1 MTGRAIGLPIEE
13 MMMSEFEKD
22 KFVEIMKEIAVQ
34 LSFLVGGIVL
44 VGLGSNFY
52 LGFGLAALIIY
63 GKTIK

>member
-1 MTGRAIGLPIEE
+1 MND
-13 MMMSEFEKD
+13 FKD
-22 KFVEIMKEIAVQ
+22 VLVDIIVQ

>member
-1 MTGRAIGLPIEE
+1 